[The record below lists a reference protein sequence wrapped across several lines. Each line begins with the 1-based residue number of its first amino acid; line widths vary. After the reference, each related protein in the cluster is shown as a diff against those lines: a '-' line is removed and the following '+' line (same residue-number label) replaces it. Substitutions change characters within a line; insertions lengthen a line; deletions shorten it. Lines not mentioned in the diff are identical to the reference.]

1 MNKIK
6 YLLIWF
12 SIVFNIYF
20 ALKSAMFLFT
30 IVKDFLFRWYLLLLL
45 VLLLLVVAV
54 VVIYLA
60 FNIIFII

>member
-30 IVKDFLFRWYLLLLL
+30 IVKEC
-45 VLLLLVVAV
+45 
-54 VVIYLA
+54 
-60 FNIIFII
+60 FI